1 MGYASLYDEKNKQRF
16 SSQRV
21 LKSAR
26 LTTTEMLSAAPDA
39 PHDNNDDDDDADDD
53 VADDDADDADDD
65 VADDDVDDADVSLSL
80 SLCPSPLIFFLVF
93 WG

>member
-39 PHDNNDDDDDADDD
+39 PHDNNDDDDDADD
-53 VADDDADDADDD
+53 VADDDA
-65 VADDDVDDADVSLSL
+65 DDADVSLSL